1 MDMLEKINGFVW
13 GNGLVFLLISV
24 GIIYTFKLGFIQ
36 LKLPVLLV
44 KNRNSGNSGLS
55 QLKTVC
61 MSLGTA
67 MGTGNITGTATALVA
82 GGAGAVFWLWIS
94 AFLGMAIVYAEN
106 ILSAKYSDRYVKGPM
121 AYLAKGLGS
130 PFMAWIFALF
140 CVLASFGM
148 GSMVQI
154 NTFVKSFE
162 NIGNIHYIS
171 ARIKFISAV
180 SVFVIVW
187 LITRGG
193 GKSIGTT
200 ASYMLP
206 VASVAYMIVCIS
218 VIFVFREN
226 IMNIIERIFTEAFSF
241 RSAVGGGA
249 GYAVSVGIRRG
260 IFSNEAGL
268 GSSPILHSAAGDT
281 DPHTQGLWS
290 MFEVFFDT
298 IVCCTLTA
306 LMILCGSEN
315 FSVYEA
321 VSSVLGGFSGIFI
334 SAETGIFALCT
345 VIGWYYCGNTAFL
358 HISGGRFEKYFCVLY
373 AVSSASGA
381 LFSAESVWTLSD
393 IFNGLMIIP
402 NLLGLIL
409 LMGKVRKNS
418 V

>member
-1 MDMLEKINGFVW
+1 MLEKINGFVW
-13 GNGLVFLLISV
+13 GNGLVFLLLAV
-24 GIIYTFKLGFIQ
+24 GIIYTVKLGFIQ
-36 LKLPVLLV
+36 LKLPVLLI

-67 MGTGNITGTATALVA
+67 MGTGNITGTATALAA

-94 AFLGMAIVYAEN
+94 AFLGMAVVYAEN
-106 ILSAKYSDRYVKGPM
+106 ILSAKYSDNSIKGPM
-121 AYLAKGLGS
+121 AYLTKGLGS
-130 PFMAWIFALF
+130 PALAWIFALF
-140 CVLASFGM
+140 CILASFGM

-154 NTFVKSFE
+154 NTFIKSFE
-162 NIGNIHYIS
+162 NIENLPDTSIHMKLI
-171 ARIKFISAV
+171 AAAAV
-180 SVFVIVW
+180 FAIIW
-187 LITRGG
+187 LIIHGG
-193 GKSIGTT
+193 GRSIGTA

-206 VASVAYMIVCIS
+206 AASAAYMIVCAA
-218 VIFVFREN
+218 VIFIFREN

-241 RSAVGGGA
+241 RSAAGGGA

-281 DPHTQGLWS
+281 EPLTQGLWS

-373 AVSSASGA
+373 AAAAASGA
-381 LFSAESVWTLSD
+381 LFSAESVWTVSD
-393 IFNGLMIIP
+393 IFNGLMVVP

-409 LMGKVRKNS
+409 LIRKVGNS
-418 V
+418 SV